1 MANDM
6 LSLDIGEF
14 NAMVQRA
21 AKILSPKELRTMT
34 YRALR
39 RSGIAARQVVV
50 QEVVREYNA
59 PTGWVRSQ
67 MPRIRGNPG
76 TLTVEIPVDGARG
89 RVQKSSGG
97 IYPSRSAGTH
107 YSSGRRRP
115 QGRTSSRGGAVS
127 MSDVRGVWSALPGSG
142 DARRRHFMVTR
153 GPHAGYVFVATPRS
167 GSGMLI
173 QPRTVRLKDGST
185 RKYRYSRKNEQ
196 ITYAV
201 GIGVPQMPMTRAA
214 PAIQR
219 RAGEIM
225 LKRLEHEYQVIVSGI
240 APGKGR

>member
-1 MANDM
+1 MLDLDM
-6 LSLDIGEF
+6 GEF
-14 NAMVQRA
+14 KAMVQRA
-21 AKILSPKELRTMT
+21 AEYLSPKELRIMT
-34 YRALR
+34 IRALR
-39 RSGIAARQVVV
+39 RSGIAARQVAV

-59 PTGWVRSQ
+59 PAGWVRRQ
-67 MPRIRGNPG
+67 MPRMRVHPS
-76 TLTVEIPVDGARG
+76 TLTVEIPVNGARG
-89 RVQKSSGG
+89 RVQKASGG
-97 IYPSRSAGTH
+97 IYPSRSTGTH

-115 QGRTSSRGGAVS
+115 QKNTKSRGGAVS
-127 MSDVRGVWSALPGSG
+127 MSDVRGVWSAMPGSG

-153 GPHAGYVFVATPRS
+153 GARAGYVFVATPRS
-167 GSGMLI
+167 GSGTLI

-185 RKYRYSRKNEQ
+185 RKYRYSRRNEQ

-225 LKRLEHEYQVIVSGI
+225 LKRLEHEYEVIVGGI
-240 APGKGR
+240 APAKGR